1 MKYYKDAE
9 NNVYAYES
17 DGSQDAFI
25 KDGLT
30 PITSDQADALRAKT
44 LSDAEFNAAVD
55 AQLMAADLK
64 IIRALTEGDTARVA
78 AHKAAQAALRAT
90 RR

>member
-1 MKYYKDAE
+1 MKFFKDAQ

-17 DGSQDAFI
+17 DGSQDALI
-25 KDGLT
+25 PSGLT
-30 PITSDQADALRAKT
+30 PITSQQADALRVPELT
-44 LSDAEFNAAVD
+44 DAEWNENVD

-64 IIRALTEGDTARVA
+64 IIRALTEGDTVRID
-78 AHKAAQAALRAT
+78 AHKAAQATLRAT